1 MEPLI
6 SVIIPLYNCENYI
19 VETLESVINQSYKN
33 LEILVVDDGSKDN
46 SAQKVRELALKDCRI
61 KYIYQNNAGVSMARN
76 KAIEA
81 STGEFLS
88 FIDADDLWNPLK
100 LEKQLNKIMTTK
112 SDVCYSKF
120 TRLNESTKSSLEP
133 DMNLLE
139 GKISFH
145 ELLNKNFPQ
154 TSTWLIKKSILAPNI
169 VFTPKCNWGEDL
181 EFFSKVLTLG
191 KVCSVSEA
199 LSTYRLRESDS
210 LTSNYNVNSMKSSLA
225 TWKRLRAWLKDN
237 SHVAP
242 LKVKEGIDFIDKVKI
257 PEVLIELIW
266 NCYKDKALKQ
276 ECKTI
281 LREEENRKYLDNINF
296 TFSKEGLKNWIKLFI
311 AKNC

>member
-46 SAQKVRELALKDCRI
+46 SAQKVKEVALKDSRI

-88 FIDADDLWNPLK
+88 FIDADDLWKPLK
-100 LEKQLNKIMTTK
+100 LEKQLNKIIATK

-120 TRLNESTKSSLEP
+120 TRLNESTKTSLEP

-139 GKISFH
+139 GNISFH

-154 TSTWLIKKSILAPNI
+154 TSTWLIKKSILADCI
-169 VFTPKCNWGEDL
+169 RFTPKCNWGEDL
-181 EFFSKVLTLG
+181 EFFSKVVILG
-191 KVCSVSEA
+191 KICSISEA

-242 LKVKEGIDFIDKVKI
+242 LKIQEGIAFIDKIKI
-257 PEVLIELIW
+257 PEVLIELTW
-266 NCYKDKALKQ
+266 NCYKDKTLKQ
-276 ECKTI
+276 ECKAI
-281 LREEENRKYLDNINF
+281 IREEENRKYLANINF
-296 TFSKEGLKNWIKLFI
+296 NLSKEGLKNWIKLFI